1 MLGNPIKKNDRQRQ
15 QQRMKTVNKAETGAV
30 EIKKKIEQGDSIYQT
45 QIQTN
50 IAIVKTFV
58 T

>member
-1 MLGNPIKKNDRQRQ
+1 
-15 QQRMKTVNKAETGAV
+15 MKTVNKEEIGAV
-30 EIKKKIEQGDSIYQT
+30 EIKKMEQGDSIYQT